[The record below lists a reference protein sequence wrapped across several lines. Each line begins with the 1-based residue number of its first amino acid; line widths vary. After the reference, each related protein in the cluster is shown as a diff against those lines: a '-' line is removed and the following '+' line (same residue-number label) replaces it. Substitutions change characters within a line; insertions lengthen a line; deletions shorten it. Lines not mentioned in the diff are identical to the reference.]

1 MSARCLLRTAAVL
14 ESLFLVND
22 WRPGRDRRVVIMGW
36 AASATRW
43 ASPHGPLL
51 SEAHA
56 ARLEAAGRMT
66 PTLRSLTGQAFEG

>member
-1 MSARCLLRTAAVL
+1 ML
-14 ESLFLVND
+14 ESLFLAND
-22 WRPGRDRRVVIMGW
+22 WRRLGRDRRVVIMGW

-56 ARLEAAGRMT
+56 ARLEEAGRMT
-66 PTLRSLTGQAFEG
+66 PILRSLTGQAFEG